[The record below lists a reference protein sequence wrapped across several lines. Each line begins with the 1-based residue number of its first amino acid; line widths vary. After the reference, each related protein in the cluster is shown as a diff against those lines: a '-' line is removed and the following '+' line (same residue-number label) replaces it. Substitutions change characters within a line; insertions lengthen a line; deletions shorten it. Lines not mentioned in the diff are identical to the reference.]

1 MKQLQLHF
9 VGSTNK
15 KHHLTLSDM
24 DPNLSA
30 ETIRMQMEKMAG
42 TKLFAN
48 EDEQLYVKVQSANYI
63 EQIIT
68 PIFEAGQTPVA

>member
-15 KHHLTLSDM
+15 KHHVTLSDI

-30 ETIRMQMEKMAG
+30 ATIRTQMEKMAG
-42 TKLFAN
+42 SNLFAN
-48 EDEQLYVKVQSANYI
+48 EDEQLYAKVQSANYI

-68 PIFEAGQTPVA
+68 PIFEDGQTPVA